1 MSCTG
6 QSSGGK
12 VHATKEPAMKPLRL
26 LFIAIAFGTL
36 YYFLP
41 PLLVNPGPI
50 TACLLAVGYLGFVLG
65 EMIEFLLDRYHV
77 AKRL

>member
-1 MSCTG
+1 M
-6 QSSGGK
+6 
-12 VHATKEPAMKPLRL
+12 MKPLRL
-26 LFIAIAFGTL
+26 LFIAAAFGTL

-41 PLLVNPGPI
+41 PLMVNPGPI
-50 TACLLAVGYLGFVLG
+50 IVCLVAVGYLGFVLG